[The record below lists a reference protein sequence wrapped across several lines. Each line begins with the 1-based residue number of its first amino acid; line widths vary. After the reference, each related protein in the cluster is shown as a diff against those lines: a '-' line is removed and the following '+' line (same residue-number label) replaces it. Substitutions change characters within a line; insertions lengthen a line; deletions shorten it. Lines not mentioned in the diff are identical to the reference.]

1 MMIQSLIVNL
11 PFFLCVCLDCESD
24 LSTLESNVDA
34 DVYPTLDDFAR
45 DCRKI
50 FDNCRLYNGES
61 TPYVKCANK
70 LEKVFKDKLKE
81 WKEA

>member
-1 MMIQSLIVNL
+1 M
-11 PFFLCVCLDCESD
+11 
-24 LSTLESNVDA
+24 DA
-34 DVYPTLDDFAR
+34 DVYETLDDFAR

-81 WKEA
+81 WKES

>member
-1 MMIQSLIVNL
+1 MYHVSKLSAIV
-11 PFFLCVCLDCESD
+11 FFFFFTKSD
-24 LSTLESNVDA
+24 LATLESNVDA
-34 DVYPTLDDFAR
+34 DVYKTLDEFAV
-45 DCRKI
+45 DCKKI
-50 FDNCRLYNGES
+50 FDNCRVYNGEG